1 VLVYLIRNAIII
13 SMYRE
18 HLLSI
23 HRVQNLLY
31 HQIDTGVSGRRT
43 LDAPTFVMVQADK
56 KYMTEFFPPGSEA
69 EREISFFA
77 QSLTTEIP
85 LPIPVD
91 VMPTFTVLTLYYGE
105 KVSF

>member
-1 VLVYLIRNAIII
+1 
-13 SMYRE
+13 MYRE

-23 HRVQNLLY
+23 DHVQNLLY
-31 HQIDTGVSGRRT
+31 HQIDAGVSGRRT
-43 LDAPTFVMVQADK
+43 LNAPTFFMAQADK

-69 EREISFFA
+69 ERRISFFA

-91 VMPTFTVLTLYYGE
+91 AMPTFTVLTPHYGE
-105 KVSF
+105 KVRC